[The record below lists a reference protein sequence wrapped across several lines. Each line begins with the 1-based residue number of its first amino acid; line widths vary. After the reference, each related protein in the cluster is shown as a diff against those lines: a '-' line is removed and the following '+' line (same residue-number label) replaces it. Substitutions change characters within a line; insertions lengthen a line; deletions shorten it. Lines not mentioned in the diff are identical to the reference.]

1 MIYYRYDLVMSY
13 LTARPGVQVTA
24 LSKGLIKIIKNKE
37 KTIKSPI
44 NIDFAEMQHQSTLR
58 PRDSVTA

>member
-44 NIDFAEMQHQSTLR
+44 NIDFAEMQHHFLPS